1 MSSWGWVD
9 FSKKDRE
16 LARDII
22 ASLNAPGAVDELGI
36 GVIRDGFAD
45 LFFPGT
51 STVQTIAKY
60 FFLVAYQVEKLTRN
74 KADNYSKA
82 LFAMEEKTSRLM
94 WDSLTE
100 EQRKSGNSGV
110 FGSSFFIRYASEWV
124 KRPPSEVYW
133 SGIRKLRLFS
143 CDNENISLQDFLQ
156 LAEIHHASN
165 PQNGS
170 DDDETVLDAK
180 NYHWYLP
187 PAAMRGDWEN
197 HPSIDLT
204 PGEAKWFI
212 DKVTEELSD
221 TMFAFAITQREKVA
235 TLNDFSEL
243 EKLNFP
249 AHLKAQWELAQNF
262 SNFIKA
268 AQTRFNYLLGNK
280 QAKEKWDAYPG
291 QLRGL
296 AESVDLNGIFD
307 VLQLK
312 SEHHRVLYKFLTDL
326 QKTYIAEDENELDRI
341 ITARE
346 KALKGEARMKIG
358 KDNPHYYDNWLGG
371 IGLPYRFPDAK
382 RLINDILKAEGKYH
396 A

>member
-1 MSSWGWVD
+1 MNSWGWVD

-22 ASLNAPGAVDELGI
+22 TSLNAPGAVDELGI

-60 FFLVAYQVEKLTRN
+60 FFLVAYQVEKLTWN
-74 KADNYSKA
+74 KSDNYSKA

-94 WDSLTE
+94 WDALTE

-110 FGSSFFIRYASEWV
+110 FGSSFFIRSTSEWV

-133 SGIRKLRLFS
+133 SGIRKLHLFS

-156 LAEIHHASN
+156 LAEMHNASN
-165 PQNGS
+165 LQMGNE
-170 DDDETVLDAK
+170 DDESVWESK
-180 NYHWYLP
+180 NYHWDLP

-197 HPSIDLT
+197 HPSIYLT
-204 PGEAKWFI
+204 PGEAQWFI
-212 DKVTEELSD
+212 RKVTEELSG

-235 TLNDFSEL
+235 MLNDFSEM
-243 EKLNFP
+243 EKLALP

-262 SNFIKA
+262 SHFIKA

-296 AESVDLNGIFD
+296 AQTVDLKGIFD

-326 QKTYIAEDENELDRI
+326 KNTYIAEDEIELDRI

-346 KALKGEARMKIG
+346 KALKGENRMKIG

-382 RLINDILKAEGKYH
+382 RLINDILKAEGKDH